1 MAERHNDLI
10 SVDNR
15 PQQECD
21 VFVGGADSF
30 SRRGRPIF
38 FGDVKFSY
46 LSLLFVLGVCFLQ
59 FGKVDLKPLKSL
71 N

>member
-1 MAERHNDLI
+1 MVELHNDLI

-15 PQQECD
+15 PQQECN
-21 VFVGGADSF
+21 VFIGGADFF

-38 FGDVKFSY
+38 FGDIKFSY

-59 FGKVDLKPLKSL
+59 FGKNEMFLLARWT
-71 N
+71 